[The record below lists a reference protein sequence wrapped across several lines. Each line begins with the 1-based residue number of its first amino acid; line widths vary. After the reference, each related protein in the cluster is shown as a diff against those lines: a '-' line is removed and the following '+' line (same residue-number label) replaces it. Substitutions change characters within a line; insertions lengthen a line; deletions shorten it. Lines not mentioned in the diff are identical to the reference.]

1 MLMVSTRLT
10 TVVGKK
16 EVAAVSSEAE
26 QNKAIV
32 RRFLEELVKGN
43 LDVID
48 EVLSPDFV
56 DRALMPG
63 QGSTREDFKR
73 TIAGIL
79 EAFSTTSYTIEEQV
93 AEGDTVVTKYKEG
106 HVSRG
111 EFAGLPPTGQEQTN
125 EGIYIHRISGGK
137 ITEEWSLVDARPVME
152 DLAHELRERE
162 RIEQE
167 LRVARRIQQASLP
180 KEVPTIEGWQISP
193 FYQPARE
200 VGGDFYEFLELD
212 DGRVG
217 FAVGDATGKGMPA
230 AFVMSATCALLGGVA
245 TASGASPGEVLA
257 RVNEAL
263 LARIPSNMFVTCF
276 YAILEP
282 ESGRLVYANAGHN
295 LPCRSRRHDGR
306 VEELRARGMPLGLM
320 PGMRYE
326 EEEAVLVP
334 GESVL
339 LYSDGLIEA
348 HDPKGRMFGTPR
360 LRNLLTEYPP
370 DAETLNALLLKELKR
385 FTGEGRE
392 QEDDITLLTLR
403 RSASL
408 RSTSGNALKAKF
420 GEDSFYEVR

>member
-1 MLMVSTRLT
+1 MSWNPADGIILMVSTRLT

-245 TASGASPGEVLA
+245 TAWGASPGEVLA
-257 RVNEAL
+257 RVNEAVL
-263 LARIPSNMFVTCF
+263 TRIPANMFVTCF
-276 YAILEP
+276 CAILDP
-282 ESGRLVYANAGHN
+282 KSGTLMYANAGHD
-295 LPCRSRRHDGR
+295 LPYLWHGGNC
-306 VEELRARGMPLGLM
+306 EELRARGMPLGLM
-320 PGMRYE
+320 PGMGYE
-326 EEEAVLVP
+326 EKEIILGAGEAVLF
-334 GESVL
+334 
-339 LYSDGLIEA
+339 YSDGLVEA
-348 HDPKGRMFGTPR
+348 HNPRGEMFGFPR
-360 LRNLLTEYPP
+360 LRALVAEHGEERSLGNLLLE
-370 DAETLNALLLKELKR
+370 EL
-385 FTGEGRE
+385 
-392 QEDDITLLTLR
+392 
-403 RSASL
+403 
-408 RSTSGNALKAKF
+408 
-420 GEDSFYEVR
+420 

>member
-1 MLMVSTRLT
+1 MSWNPADGIILMVSTRLT

-217 FAVGDATGKGMPA
+217 FAVGDATGKGVPA

-257 RVNEAL
+257 RVNEAVL
-263 LARIPSNMFVTCF
+263 TRIPANMFVTCF
-276 YAILEP
+276 YAILDP
-282 ESGRLVYANAGHN
+282 KSGHLVYANAGHN
-295 LPCRSRRHDGR
+295 LPCGRRHDGHAD
-306 VEELRARGMPLGLM
+306 ELRARGMPLGLM
-320 PGMRYE
+320 PGMRYD
-326 EEEAVLVP
+326 EEEAILVP
-334 GESVL
+334 GECVL
-339 LYSDGLIEA
+339 FYTDGLVEA
-348 HDPKGRMFGTPR
+348 HNLRGEMFGTPR
-360 LRNLLTEYPP
+360 LQNLLAKYPT
-370 DAETLNALLLKELKR
+370 DAEALNASLLEELKR
-385 FTGEGRE
+385 FTGEGWE

-403 RSASL
+403 RSTT
-408 RSTSGNALKAKF
+408 R
-420 GEDSFYEVR
+420 R